1 MSVYGATV
9 FFLPATAPYCYQVL
23 AMFWS
28 LIFRPSTKT
37 GAPEDWAIYL
47 YHNRKP
53 RKLAKTLLSQH
64 RTMSDK
70 SLILLHIPLPTAAE
84 NHTDMCW
91 LEQKL
96 ESAGYFKL
104 AQIARYVKSE
114 ALPADSRKQIQQW
127 AQSIVTLDIEA
138 RWVVQRELY
147 VQEEIQA
154 LSESPNSPK
163 DKWLADSTE
172 HSQLCVYE
180 KEITQLN
187 SQYWEYLRLSGKLLG
202 EIPSGS
208 FKTAFEA
215 HRNDQYWYMNDFLVR
230 ECANRGGCCRFGCGC
245 CYRDRSTRQSWG
257 KGHCTSAC
265 GCCIRAQRSQ
275 KSVRKQDD
283 LDDFPFD
290 IVAIE
295 TLYSLRIYLAYIWGL
310 CE

>member
-1 MSVYGATV
+1 
-9 FFLPATAPYCYQVL
+9 
-23 AMFWS
+23 MFGS
-28 LIFRPSTKT
+28 LVFRPSTRR

-47 YHNRKP
+47 YHYKKP

-64 RTMSDK
+64 RTVTDK
-70 SLILLHIPLPTAAE
+70 SSILLHIPLTTAAE
-84 NHTDMCW
+84 KDSDMRW

-96 ESAGYFKL
+96 ENAGCFRL
-104 AQIARYVKSE
+104 SQFTRYVRSE
-114 ALPADSRKQIQQW
+114 ALPEDLRDEIQQW
-127 AQSIVTLDIEA
+127 SQSIVTLDIEA

-154 LSESPNSPK
+154 LSKSPTSPK
-163 DKWLADSTE
+163 DKWLAGNTE
-172 HSQLCVYE
+172 HSQLEAYE
-180 KEITQLN
+180 KEQMQLN
-187 SQYWEYLRLSGKLLG
+187 TQYWEYLQLSGKLLG
-202 EIPSGS
+202 EIPSGF

-215 HRNDQYWYMNDFLVR
+215 HRNDPYWYMNDFLVSD
-230 ECANRGGCCRFGCGC
+230 CANRGGCCRFGCGC
-245 CYRDRSTRQSWG
+245 CYRDRSTRQAWG